1 MQQRPGGGFNQ
12 QGGMG
17 SAPGPGMM
25 GPRSQQQP
33 PYSPM
38 RQGGMTPQSGKRPTD
53 SRPPPPQSKGYCFFL
68 FMLCSIHLLYI
79 IYNNCQI

>member
-12 QGGMG
+12 QGGIG

-38 RQGGMTPQSGKRPTD
+38 RQGGMTPQSGKRPAD
-53 SRPPPPQSKGYCFFL
+53 SRPPPPQSKGYSYFYFSHSNRVL
-68 FMLCSIHLLYI
+68 EKA
-79 IYNNCQI
+79 NNMY